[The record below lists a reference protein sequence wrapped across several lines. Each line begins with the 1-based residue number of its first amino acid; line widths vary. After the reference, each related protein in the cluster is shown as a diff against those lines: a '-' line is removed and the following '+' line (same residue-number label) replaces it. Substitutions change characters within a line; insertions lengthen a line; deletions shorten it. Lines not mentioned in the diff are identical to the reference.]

1 MTDITTQTLLK
12 DIRTSL
18 GAIRIAQAKL
28 AEDIVLLLE
37 AFDILIGISD
47 RIEREGPTPGLLF
60 QFRLTIFIIGGLLA
74 DIRTQLGVIDNLKEE
89 IVEDLILIGITPP
102 SV

>member
-1 MTDITTQTLLK
+1 MADITTQTLLK

-37 AFDILIGISD
+37 AFDELIGIS
-47 RIEREGPTPGLLF
+47 TGLKGRSNLNYWSNF
-60 QFRLTIFIIGGLLA
+60 VLLYYYRGLLA

-89 IVEDLILIGITPP
+89 IVKDLILIGITPP